1 MLLEKWIMIQLFFA
15 KIFSCDCIYLPNHND
30 CPYKLF
36 LVVVV
41 VLIIIN
47 CFVLQCFVVLLTNN
61 SVVLDLEF
69 SHLFISIAK
78 YLQDIAFPV
87 MLMWNVTDFWGLK
100 FNFLPSEILW
110 RTWSIIRMK
119 IFLRVKLWK
128 ARRCSFIVWP
138 VHWLMFFFLPIM
150 L

>member
-47 CFVLQCFVVLLTNN
+47 CFVLQCLVVLLTNN

-87 MLMWNVTDFWGLK
+87 MLIWNVTVPLVLCSILMCEFWSAISLMVWV
-100 FNFLPSEILW
+100 ILL
-110 RTWSIIRMK
+110 TVNS
-119 IFLRVKLWK
+119 
-128 ARRCSFIVWP
+128 SFYE
-138 VHWLMFFFLPIM
+138 WLDLYLIYFIYFS
-150 L
+150 